1 MSELLE
7 KIPDK
12 RSMNEEYKKVRAN
25 KGAGGVDG
33 MEIEELAGYISK
45 NCTVSESKSERSYTT
60 PNKKRP
66 VRYNVIRQINRN
78 LIRHFIYQ
86 FLSLLSGSTG
96 ILNEG
101 TYADYSKLLKIIC

>member
-33 MEIEELAGYISK
+33 MEIEELAGYIRK
-45 NCTVSESKSERSYTT
+45 NCDSIREQIRKELYH
-60 PNKKRP
+60 PIKKRP
-66 VRYNVIRQINRN
+66 VRYN
-78 LIRHFIYQ
+78 
-86 FLSLLSGSTG
+86 TG
-96 ILNEG
+96 NQLYVQAAVFRAQLRIPSEQEL
-101 TYADYSKLLKIIC
+101 

>member
-1 MSELLE
+1 
-7 KIPDK
+7 
-12 RSMNEEYKKVRAN
+12 MNEAYKKVRAN

-33 MEIEELAGYISK
+33 MEIEELAGYIRK
-45 NCTVSESKSERSYTT
+45 NCDSIREQIRKELYH
-60 PNKKRP
+60 PIKKRP

>member
-33 MEIEELAGYISK
+33 MEIEELAGYIR
-45 NCTVSESKSERSYTT
+45 ESMK
-60 PNKKRP
+60 
-66 VRYNVIRQINRN
+66 V
-78 LIRHFIYQ
+78 
-86 FLSLLSGSTG
+86 FL
-96 ILNEG
+96 
-101 TYADYSKLLKIIC
+101 